1 MSQLNSVW
9 VFSDN
14 PERYAELFGGAQQ
27 WGQQVY
33 AIVQNTDQAQAV
45 MPYGPKCLY
54 VLAQN
59 DALQR
64 TENYAESIAALLKDK
79 HPAMLLLAAT
89 KRGKALAARLSVQL
103 NAALVNDATAVDIVD
118 GHICAEHRMYGG
130 LAFAQEKINSPLAII
145 TLAPGVQEPC
155 TSDTS
160 HQCPTETVPY
170 VAPRH
175 EILCRERRA
184 KAASSVDLSKAKRVV
199 GVGRGLAAQDDL
211 KMVHELAAVLNA
223 EVGCSR
229 PIAEGENWMER
240 ERYIGVSGVLL
251 KSDLYLTLGISGQ
264 IQHMVGGN
272 GAKVIVAINKD
283 KNAPIFNYAD
293 YGLVGDIS
301 ATSKKII
308 FCGTLTAGSLK
319 TEITDGKLNIV
330 QEGRVKKFIRELPE
344 ITFSGKIAL
353 ERGLDVRY
361 ITERAVFTL
370 KEDGLHLIEIAP
382 GVDLQKDIL
391 DKMDFTPVISPELK
405 LMDER
410 LFIDAA
416 MGFVL
421 PEAAH

>member
-45 MPYGPKCLY
+45 MPYGPKCIY
-54 VLAQN
+54 VLEQN

-103 NAALVNDATAVDIVD
+103 N
-118 GHICAEHRMYGG
+118 
-130 LAFAQEKINSPLAII
+130 
-145 TLAPGVQEPC
+145 
-155 TSDTS
+155 
-160 HQCPTETVPY
+160 
-170 VAPRH
+170 
-175 EILCRERRA
+175 
-184 KAASSVDLSKAKRVV
+184 
-199 GVGRGLAAQDDL
+199 
-211 KMVHELAAVLNA
+211 AAVLNA

-293 YGLVGDIS
+293 YGLVGDIY
-301 ATSKKII
+301 K
-308 FCGTLTAGSLK
+308 
-319 TEITDGKLNIV
+319 V
-330 QEGRVKKFIRELPE
+330 VP
-344 ITFSGKIAL
+344 AL
-353 ERGLDVRY
+353 
-361 ITERAVFTL
+361 
-370 KEDGLHLIEIAP
+370 
-382 GVDLQKDIL
+382 
-391 DKMDFTPVISPELK
+391 ISQLS
-405 LMDER
+405 R
-410 LFIDAA
+410 
-416 MGFVL
+416 
-421 PEAAH
+421 

>member
-64 TENYAESIAALLKDK
+64 TENYAESI
-79 HPAMLLLAAT
+79 
-89 KRGKALAARLSVQL
+89 
-103 NAALVNDATAVDIVD
+103 AALVNDATAVDIVD

-293 YGLVGDIS
+293 YGLVGDIY
-301 ATSKKII
+301 K
-308 FCGTLTAGSLK
+308 
-319 TEITDGKLNIV
+319 V
-330 QEGRVKKFIRELPE
+330 VP
-344 ITFSGKIAL
+344 AL
-353 ERGLDVRY
+353 
-361 ITERAVFTL
+361 
-370 KEDGLHLIEIAP
+370 
-382 GVDLQKDIL
+382 
-391 DKMDFTPVISPELK
+391 ISQLS
-405 LMDER
+405 R
-410 LFIDAA
+410 
-416 MGFVL
+416 
-421 PEAAH
+421 